1 MNRHDAQHSE
11 KSNKNLQGETENM
24 SASAAS
30 KAVTTE
36 LTLVL
41 FGDRN
46 SIEIEPNNLL
56 LDHEQERYRKEF
68 STSLCDLFG
77 RHIYL
82 INMLG
87 LPSIKKKKKKKIPVF
102 SEDYAFIHLISKNL
116 HDSQYTSGMKWLEKT
131 FGKEHS
137 SYVITVVTHDPYESC
152 EWALQDLRA
161 KSSFSE
167 KRCHSCTRSFIDV
180 SEITALMKKIDD
192 MVSENRQMTAGKGSN
207 QREAS
212 STAKETQSGD
222 DLKDAVEDLKDD
234 RCIDRQEEVNPG
246 RCPSTKK
253 RARKME

>member
-1 MNRHDAQHSE
+1 MNKHDGQQHSE

-56 LDHEQERYRKEF
+56 LDHDQETYRKEL

-77 RHIYL
+77 RHISL

-87 LPSIKKKKKKKIPVF
+87 LPSLKKIPVF
-102 SEDYAFIHLISKNL
+102 QEDHAFILLISNNL
-116 HDSQYTSGMKWLEKT
+116 HDSQYTSGMQWLEQT

-180 SEITALMKKIDD
+180 NEIIALLKKIDD
-192 MVSENRQMTAGKGSN
+192 MVSENRQMTAGKGAN
-207 QREAS
+207 QCEAS
-212 STAKETQSGD
+212 STAEETESD
-222 DLKDAVEDLKDD
+222 DEFEDFLNKTAKDKTSA
-234 RCIDRQEEVNPG
+234 
-246 RCPSTKK
+246 S
-253 RARKME
+253 